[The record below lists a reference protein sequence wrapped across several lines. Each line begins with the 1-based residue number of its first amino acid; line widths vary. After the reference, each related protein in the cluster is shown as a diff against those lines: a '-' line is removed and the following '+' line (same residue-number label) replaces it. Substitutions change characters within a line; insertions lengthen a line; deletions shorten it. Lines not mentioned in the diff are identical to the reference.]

1 MQGRSLFSILLILW
15 CSACVDRININVGS
29 SSVFPVVVNGFIS
42 DQPGPYQI
50 QITKAFDIESKLSIK
65 TPIQAKSVVLSDNIG
80 TTEVLSAVSAGVY
93 QTSPTGIRGTL
104 GRVYKL
110 KVELLD
116 GRIYESTPDT
126 LLVSGTVDSVY
137 YNFKEEKTVDGAS
150 KYGFDVFFN
159 STASPKSNYYLWKFI
174 GTYKY
179 DTNPELYS
187 EPCGEGRCPRP
198 RPCSSYILD
207 NGQLRYIKNCSC
219 CSCWSNLLNP
229 DPIVS
234 DNQFVQGGQFRG
246 IRAMYVPL
254 TQWTFM
260 YKVHAQVN
268 QMSLSRKAFTF
279 WKGVKDQ
286 KSANASLFQP
296 VTGKIPGNFAQIS
309 GTQAPIE
316 GLFFATSISSRSV
329 FINRSAVPNPSII
342 PNVSLPFADN
352 CLSLFPNSTLV
363 KPSYWTD

>member
-1 MQGRSLFSILLILW
+1 MS
-15 CSACVDRININVGS
+15 
-29 SSVFPVVVNGFIS
+29 
-42 DQPGPYQI
+42 
-50 QITKAFDIESKLSIK
+50 
-65 TPIQAKSVVLSDNIG
+65 
-80 TTEVLSAVSAGVY
+80 
-93 QTSPTGIRGTL
+93 
-104 GRVYKL
+104 
-110 KVELLD
+110 
-116 GRIYESTPDT
+116 
-126 LLVSGTVDSVY
+126 
-137 YNFKEEKTVDGAS
+137 
-150 KYGFDVFFN
+150 
-159 STASPKSNYYLWKFI
+159 
-174 GTYKY
+174 
-179 DTNPELYS
+179 
-187 EPCGEGRCPRP
+187 RCPRP

-234 DNQFVQGGQFRG
+234 DNQFVQGGQFKG

-329 FINRSAVPNPSII
+329 FINRSAVPNPSVI